1 MSDDLSG
8 RLAGNIRQL
17 RESRG
22 FTQQQMA
29 RIAQVPRATWA
40 NLESG
45 AGNPTLSVLHRVAT
59 ALQVSIEE
67 LLSAPHAS
75 FYHYRRGQ
83 LPVRRQGMAEV
94 RKLLPDSIPGM
105 EIDRMELPPGGRM
118 PGVPHTPGTREYLI
132 CESGQI
138 TLVVAGERFELTEGD
153 VVVFQGDQR
162 HSYLNPAQRPAVGY
176 SVVVLVPGTPARR
189 FPRLPEAAPATG

>member
-1 MSDDLSG
+1 MGDDLSG

-45 AGNPTLSVLHRVAT
+45 SGNPTLAILHRVAT

-67 LLSAPHAS
+67 LLSAPHPS
-75 FYHYRRGQ
+75 FHHYRRGQ

-132 CESGQI
+132 CESGEI
-138 TLVVAGERFELTEGD
+138 TLVVAGERFHLMEGD
-153 VVVFQGDQR
+153 VVVFHGDQR
-162 HSYLNPAQRPAVGY
+162 HSYLNPTPRVAVGY
-176 SVVVLVPGTPARR
+176 SVVVLVPGTPSRR
-189 FPRLPEAAPATG
+189 FPTPVGAASTS

>member
-1 MSDDLSG
+1 MSDELPG

-29 RIAQVPRATWA
+29 EIAGIPRATWA

-45 AGNPTLSVLHRVAT
+45 AGNPTLSVLHRVAS

-67 LLSAPHAS
+67 LLSPPHAAAQ
-75 FYHYRRGQ
+75 HYPRDK
-83 LPVRRQGMAEV
+83 LPVRRQGMGEL

-105 EIDRMELPPGGRM
+105 EIDRMELPPRGRM
-118 PGVPHTPGTREYLI
+118 PGVPHTPGTREYLA
-132 CESGQI
+132 CESGEI
-138 TLVVAGERFELTEGD
+138 TLVVAGERFQLRPGD
-153 VVVFQGDQR
+153 VVVFPGNQR
-162 HSYLNPAQRPAVGY
+162 HSYLNAGAVPAVGY
-176 SVVVLVPGTPARR
+176 SVVVLVPG
-189 FPRLPEAAPATG
+189 APAQRFSAAG